1 MQPDQ
6 YKFQMAIHDFQ
17 SARQR
22 AAIQEI
28 LARVTG
34 KSTQLLSYE
43 DVAQKL
49 KLHAR
54 TERGVQHIPLD
65 AIIGSVGRNTDFTR
79 TFLPRHAGDQQR
91 WANVK
96 AVFMDI
102 NSGKSLPPIE
112 VYKVGEV
119 YFVVDGNHRV
129 SIAKQEGLT
138 TIEARV
144 IEFKT
149 DIKLT
154 PDVQPDD
161 LIIKAEYVEF
171 LDATR
176 IHETRPN
183 VDLSVT
189 TCCQYGK
196 LLEQIHVTQYLL
208 QEETK
213 QDASPTGTVSLQDA
227 AASWYDTTYIP
238 LAEAIRD
245 RGLLHW
251 FPGRTITDLYI
262 WIAENRAALEKEQ
275 GWEIESD
282 IAATDLILERS
293 VLSEP
298 GSWRK
303 ARISTRY
310 TDHLFMDVLVPLS
323 GNAESWDSLEQAI
336 LIAKREE
343 AKIHGLHIVDSK
355 EKIESPSALAVQTQ
369 FNQICADANVDGKLF
384 IETGDVTKKICERAT
399 ITDLIVLKIV
409 HPPMGGLASLSSPFR
424 TIILNSSRP
433 VLGVPTKAT
442 PFQRALLAYDGSDQS
457 KEALFVATYL
467 AEIWKTE
474 LLVFTAWDGTKVKT
488 DAQEHVRKYLDIHEV
503 EAEYIISEHGAM
515 DYLKQTAEERAV
527 DLVLMGS
534 HGGST
539 LQQVFIG
546 SALDYMLRES
556 KVPTF
561 ICR

>member
-1 MQPDQ
+1 MPADQ

-22 AAIQEI
+22 GAVQEI
-28 LARVTG
+28 LARLTG

-43 DVAQKL
+43 DVAEKL
-49 KLHAR
+49 KLKAR

-65 AIIGSVGRNTDFTR
+65 AIVGSVGRNTDFTR

-102 NSGKSLPPIE
+102 NSGTNLPPIE
-112 VYKVGEV
+112 VYKVGDV

-161 LIIKAEYVEF
+161 LIIKAEYVGF

-189 TCCQYGK
+189 TCCQYDK
-196 LLEQIHVTQYLL
+196 LLEQIHFTQYLL

-213 QDASPTGTVSLQDA
+213 QDVSLQDS

-251 FPGRTITDLYI
+251 FPDRTITDLYI
-262 WIAENRAALEKEQ
+262 WISENRAALEEEF
-275 GWEIESD
+275 GWEIQSD
-282 IAATDLILERS
+282 VAATDLILERS
-293 VLSEP
+293 VTSEP

-310 TDHLFMDVLVPLS
+310 TDHLFMDILVPLS
-323 GNAESWDSLEQAI
+323 GDAESWDSLEQAI
-336 LIAKREE
+336 TIAKREE
-343 AKIHGLHIVDSK
+343 AKVHGLHIVDAK
-355 EKIESPSALAVQTQ
+355 EKVESASALTVQTQ
-369 FNQICADANVDGKLF
+369 FDQKCADAGVDGKLI
-384 IETGDVTKKICERAT
+384 IEAGEITTKICERAT
-399 ITDLIVLKIV
+399 MTDLIVLKIV
-409 HPPMGGLASLSSPFR
+409 HPPMGGLATLRSPFR
-424 TIILNSSRP
+424 TIIQNSSRP
-433 VLGVPTKAT
+433 VLGIPARAT
-442 PFQRALLAYDGSDQS
+442 HFQRALLAYDGSELS

-467 AEIWKTE
+467 AEMWKSE
-474 LLVFTAWDGTKVKT
+474 LLVFTAWDGNKVKT
-488 DAQEHVRKYLDIHEV
+488 DAQEYVRRYLDIHEV
-503 EAEYIISEHGAM
+503 EADYIISEHGAM
-515 DYLKQTAEERAV
+515 DYLKQTVEERNV

-534 HGGST
+534 HGGT
-539 LQQVFIG
+539 VLQQVFIG

-556 KVPTF
+556 KVPIF

>member
-1 MQPDQ
+1 MAPDAHQ
-6 YKFQMAIHDFQ
+6 FKYQMAIHDFQ

-22 AAIQEI
+22 GAVQEI
-28 LARVTG
+28 LARLTG
-34 KSTQLLSYE
+34 KSTQLLSYD
-43 DVAQKL
+43 DVAEKL
-49 KLHAR
+49 KLRAR
-54 TERGVQHIPLD
+54 TERGVQHIPLA
-65 AIIGSVGRNTDFTR
+65 AIVGSVGRNTDFTR

-102 NSGKSLPPIE
+102 NSGSSLPPIE

-149 DIKLT
+149 DITLT

-171 LDATR
+171 LDTTR
-176 IHETRPN
+176 IHEARPN

-189 TCCQYGK
+189 TCCQYDK

-213 QDASPTGTVSLQDA
+213 RDVPLQDA

-282 IAATDLILERS
+282 IAATDLIMERS

-310 TDHLFMDVLVPLS
+310 TDHLFMDILVPLS
-323 GNAESWDSLEQAI
+323 GDAESWDALEQAI

-355 EKIESPSALAVQTQ
+355 EKIESPNSLAVQTQ

-384 IETGDVTKKICERAT
+384 IEAGDITKKICDRAT
-399 ITDLIVLKIV
+399 MTDLIVLKIV
-409 HPPMGGLASLSSPFR
+409 HPPQGGLASLSSPFR

-433 VLGVPTKAT
+433 VLGVPAQAT

-488 DAQEHVRKYLDIHEV
+488 DTQEHVRKYLDIHEV
-503 EAEYIISEHGAM
+503 AAEYIMSEHGAM
-515 DYLKQTAEERAV
+515 DALKQTAEEHNA

-539 LQQVFIG
+539 LQQVFNG
-546 SALDYMLRES
+546 SASDYMLRES

>member
-6 YKFQMAIHDFQ
+6 YKFQMAIRDFQ
-17 SARQR
+17 SARQK
-22 AAIQEI
+22 AGIQEV

-34 KSTQLLSYE
+34 KSNQLLSYD
-43 DVAQKL
+43 DVADKL
-49 KLHAR
+49 KLRAR
-54 TERGVQHIPLD
+54 TERGIQFVPLN
-65 AIIGSVGRNTDFTR
+65 AIVGSVGRYTDFTR
-79 TFLPRHAGDQQR
+79 TFLPRNAGDQQR
-91 WANVK
+91 WAGVK
-96 AVFMDI
+96 TVFMTT
-102 NSGKSLPPIE
+102 GAGLPPIE

-129 SIAKQEGLT
+129 SIARQEGLT
-138 TIEARV
+138 SIEARV

-171 LDATR
+171 LDVTR
-176 IHETRPN
+176 IHEARPN

-189 TCCQYGK
+189 TCCQYDK
-196 LLEQIHVTQYLL
+196 LMDEIYISQYLL
-208 QEETK
+208 QEEQK
-213 QDASPTGTVSLQDA
+213 RDVSLQDA

-275 GWEIESD
+275 GWEIQSD

-293 VLSEP
+293 VRSEP

-303 ARISTRY
+303 ARAVTRY
-310 TDHLFMDVLVPLS
+310 TDHLFMDILVPLS
-323 GNAESWDSLEQAI
+323 GDAESWDALEQAI
-336 LIAKREE
+336 IIAKREE
-343 AKIHGLHIVDSK
+343 SKIHGLHIVDSK
-355 EKIESPSALAVQTQ
+355 EKVEGAGALAVQTQ
-369 FNQICADANVDGKLF
+369 FNQICADAGVDGKLF
-384 IETGDVTKKICERAT
+384 IETGDITKKICDRAT
-399 ITDLIVLKIV
+399 MTDLIVLKIV
-409 HPPMGGLASLSSPFR
+409 HPPTGGLSSLTSPFR
-424 TIILNSSRP
+424 KIILESSRP
-433 VLGVPTKAT
+433 VLGVPAKAAQ
-442 PFQRALLAYDGSDQS
+442 FRRALLAYDGSDRS
-457 KEALFVATYL
+457 KEALFVATYI

-474 LLVFTAWDGTKVKT
+474 LLVFTALDGSRATADVQ
-488 DAQEHVRKYLDIHEV
+488 DHVRKYLDLHEV

-515 DYLKQTAEERAV
+515 DYLKKTVEEREV

-534 HGGST
+534 HGGSM
-539 LQQVFIG
+539 LQQVILG

-556 KVPTF
+556 NVPIF
-561 ICR
+561 ISH

>member
-1 MQPDQ
+1 MSPDR

-22 AAIQEI
+22 AAVQEI
-28 LARVTG
+28 LARFTG

-43 DVAQKL
+43 DIAEKL
-49 KLHAR
+49 KLKAR
-54 TERGVQHIPLD
+54 TERGVQHIPIN
-65 AIIGSVGRNTDFTR
+65 AIVGSVGRNTDFTR

-102 NSGKSLPPIE
+102 NSDTNLPPIE

-149 DIKLT
+149 DINLT

-171 LDATR
+171 LDTTR
-176 IHETRPN
+176 IHEARPN

-189 TCCQYGK
+189 TCCQYDK

-213 QDASPTGTVSLQDA
+213 QDISLQDA

-251 FPGRTITDLYI
+251 FPNRTITDLYI

-282 IAATDLILERS
+282 IAATDLIMERS

-303 ARISTRY
+303 ARTATRY
-310 TDHLFMDVLVPLS
+310 TDHLFMDILVPLS
-323 GNAESWDSLEQAI
+323 GDAKSWDSLEQAI
-336 LIAKREE
+336 TIAKHEE

-355 EKIESPSALAVQTQ
+355 EKVESTSALTVQTQ
-369 FNQICADANVDGKLF
+369 FNQQCADAGVDGKLV
-384 IETGDVTKKICERAT
+384 IEAGEITTKICERAT
-399 ITDLIVLKIV
+399 MTDLIVLKII
-409 HPPMGGLASLSSPFR
+409 HPPMGGLATLRSPFR
-424 TIILNSSRP
+424 TIIANSSRP
-433 VLGVPTKAT
+433 VLGIPQQAT
-442 PFQRALLAYDGSDQS
+442 HFQRALLAYDGSELA
-457 KEALFVATYL
+457 KEALFVAAYL
-467 AEIWKTE
+467 AEMWKTK
-474 LLVFTAWDGTKVKT
+474 LFVFTAWDGNKVKA
-488 DAQEHVRKYLDIHEV
+488 DAQEYVRRYLDIHEV
-503 EAEYIISEHGAM
+503 EAEYIVSEQGAM
-515 DYLKQTAEERAV
+515 DYLKQTVEERNI

-534 HGGST
+534 HGGT
-539 LQQVFIG
+539 ILQQVFIG

-556 KVPTF
+556 KVPIF